1 MKMKNNAEVKIERIP
16 PKFSTMRFRFSTHY
30 ACVWCSFRRCAIRFR
45 DFTSWFYHSLQ
56 NWCLD
61 QTRNFQH
68 FFGGNPLKFNFRAM
82 VVTVCS
88 MKKSEKPADIRFSK
102 SPVKISGLVESSIAK
117 SDTKVRRYLSVKVT
131 FMRYHTKVRRYKEK
145 GSVAAVF

>member
-1 MKMKNNAEVKIERIP
+1 
-16 PKFSTMRFRFSTHY
+16 
-30 ACVWCSFRRCAIRFR
+30 
-45 DFTSWFYHSLQ
+45 
-56 NWCLD
+56 
-61 QTRNFQH
+61 
-68 FFGGNPLKFNFRAM
+68 M